1 MTWRHGH
8 GHHHL
13 QQYHHHQEG
22 MDRGDIYEV
31 ELAELSDQLNIESEE
46 KERAGGI
53 LGFLVW
59 VNAGSSKGTQ
69 EKKQVCG

>member
-1 MTWRHGH
+1 
-8 GHHHL
+8 
-13 QQYHHHQEG
+13 

-53 LGFLVW
+53 LGFLAW